1 MTSKILVVDDD
12 TEIRKVTGIYLENEG
27 YEVIK
32 AENGEQALSII
43 AETQIDL
50 VLLDIMMP
58 GMDGIETCMKIR
70 ENNIMPIIF
79 LSAKSEDLD
88 KIQGLASGADD
99 YITKPFNAMELMA
112 RVKSQ
117 LRRYIKYSPVQSID
131 KNIIEIGNLT
141 INTDTRQVFIGDKE
155 VRLTPKEFDIL
166 ELLARANSIT
176 VLEYNIMALITFA
189 TGIAVFL
196 IVFLL
201 LVNNKIKYI
210 KYISKQVNK
219 IANEELGLSLKVRGN
234 DELAELCKNINI
246 MSKQLKEKFDY
257 ERELENTKNELIT
270 NVSHDL
276 RTPLTA
282 IIGYL
287 DILTNEKYKA
297 KEEKEYLNSAYNLS
311 IKLKKLIDE
320 LFEYTKL
327 SSSDISLELV
337 EADVGSILTQILG
350 EYAPVFETKGLGII
364 TYISDT
370 KLPVKI
376 DIEKIIRVFDNV
388 LGNAEKYS
396 SKPSDI
402 IVRAYRNED
411 NIIISVSNK
420 GKDIKKDKLDKM
432 FEKFYRMDNS
442 RSSKIEGSGLGLAIS
457 KKIVELHNGHIRAES
472 NEDIVTINIRLPI
485 AK

>member
-1 MTSKILVVDDD
+1 MKSNIFTRRISIQLILAF
-12 TEIRKVTGIYLENEG
+12 
-27 YEVIK
+27 VISVFF
-32 AENGEQALSII
+32 G
-43 AETQIDL
+43 
-50 VLLDIMMP
+50 
-58 GMDGIETCMKIR
+58 
-70 ENNIMPIIF
+70 F
-79 LSAKSEDLD
+79 LSVFVFAAFIAQPYILAK
-88 KIQGLASGADD
+88 
-99 YITKPFNAMELMA
+99 
-112 RVKSQ
+112 
-117 LRRYIKYSPVQSID
+117 
-131 KNIIEIGNLT
+131 
-141 INTDTRQVFIGDKE
+141 
-155 VRLTPKEFDIL
+155 
-166 ELLARANSIT
+166 ANSIT
-176 VLEYNIMALITFA
+176 ILEYNIIALIIFA
-189 TGIAVFL
+189 IGIAVFL
-196 IVFLL
+196 IMFLL

-210 KYISKQVNK
+210 KYISKQVSK

-327 SSSDISLELV
+327 SSSDIFLELV
-337 EADVGSILTQILG
+337 ETDIGSILIQILG

-364 TYISDT
+364 TYICDT
-370 KLPVKI
+370 KLPVKV

-396 SKPSDI
+396 NKPSDI

-457 KKIVELHNGHIRAES
+457 KKIVELHNGQIGAES